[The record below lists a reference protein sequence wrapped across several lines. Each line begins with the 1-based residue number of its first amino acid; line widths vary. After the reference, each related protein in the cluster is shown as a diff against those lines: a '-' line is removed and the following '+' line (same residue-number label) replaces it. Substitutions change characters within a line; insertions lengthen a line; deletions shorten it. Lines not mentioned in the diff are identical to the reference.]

1 MDRVSTGAYQFLP
14 APIPVIS
21 GGNALFVDQKMKK
34 ARKKP
39 GDVASFH
46 EAVAADLAG
55 AQPQGRDFYHP
66 NVLGDPEGDH
76 CRQFRM
82 DYAGLSLSQLN
93 PLYAM
98 PDDLLEE
105 IVKLLPDL
113 LLPDEM
119 RFESALTTFGT
130 RHRCLGIVDDTLIR
144 NSILMSASMPQISQ
158 EIFEKLRWGAVMT
171 LDQAN
176 SSLEVASGRMDP
188 LREQAQG
195 YLGWLMTNPQ
205 FLAEVKSL
213 RVHRDR
219 RRTKCS
225 FRRQSTEKRED
236 KVLRSFLDR
245 WKLSGFAS
253 WELPIPQGPNFTGI
267 HFPGR
272 DQPGGDSI
280 HLDLPITTP
289 LQARYPLRQ
298 IIEEAR
304 QQATPPH
311 LSQWLKALQRSSNGK
326 GPTHYQRMLQLQFY
340 RNIVFGS
347 RYGDRLARRVEK
359 LDKVFAEF
367 IGLGV
372 DEIKKLRLAIAQSLP
387 G

>member
-1 MDRVSTGAYQFLP
+1 MDRVPTGAHQFLP
-14 APIPVIS
+14 ARIPVIS
-21 GGNALFVDQKMKK
+21 GGNARFVDQKMKK

-39 GDVASFH
+39 GDVVSFH
-46 EAVAADLAG
+46 EAVEADLAG
-55 AQPQGRDFYHP
+55 AKPQPRIIYDLK
-66 NVLGDPEGDH
+66 VLGDREGDL
-76 CRQFRM
+76 CRHFRM
-82 DYAGLSLSQLN
+82 DYTGLSLSQFN

-98 PDDLLEE
+98 PHDLLKE
-105 IVKLLPDL
+105 IVIGLPDL
-113 LLPDEM
+113 LSPDELK
-119 RFESALTTFGT
+119 FERALTTFGT

-144 NSILMSASMPQISQ
+144 HSILMPTPMPKISR
-158 EIFEKLRWGAVMT
+158 EMFEKLGWSAVMT

-176 SSLEVASGRMDP
+176 SSLDVATERLDP

-213 RVHRDR
+213 RIHRDR
-219 RRTKCS
+219 RWARRS
-225 FRRQSTEKRED
+225 FQPQPSEKRED

-245 WKLSGFAS
+245 WKLSGFSS
-253 WELPIPQGPNFTGI
+253 WDLPIPQGPNFTGI
-267 HFPGR
+267 HLPGH
-272 DQPGGDSI
+272 DEPGDDSV
-280 HLDLPITTP
+280 HLDLPITAP
-289 LQARYPLRQ
+289 LHARNPVRQ

-311 LSQWLKALQRSSNGK
+311 LSQWLKTLQRSGNGK
-326 GPTHYQRMLQLQFY
+326 GPTHYQRTLQLHFY

-347 RYGDRLARRVEK
+347 RYAARLARRVEK
-359 LDKVFAEF
+359 MDKVLAEF

-372 DEIKKLRLAIAQSLP
+372 DEIKKLRLAIAHCLR